1 MELVFMNLYVNAWQA
16 MPVDG
21 EIYLETENVLLD
33 DERVLPYA
41 IKPGKYV
48 KISNE
53 ERVLFKIRKF

>member
-1 MELVFMNLYVNAWQA
+1 
-16 MPVDG
+16 MPMGG

-53 ERVLFKIRKF
+53 ERVLFKIRNSWNRLQTTRDI